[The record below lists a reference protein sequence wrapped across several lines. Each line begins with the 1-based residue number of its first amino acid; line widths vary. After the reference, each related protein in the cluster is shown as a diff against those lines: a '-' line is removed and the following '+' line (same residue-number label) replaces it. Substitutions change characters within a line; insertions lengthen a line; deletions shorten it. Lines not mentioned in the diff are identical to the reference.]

1 VHVDFPI
8 ISADSH
14 ITEAPNTYVDYID
27 PKFAEIAPRVV
38 ETGDKGDL
46 YVIDGMSRTIPMGLV
61 AAAGQAADDLNLRA
75 KYKDLHKSRLR
86 RDLPHRRPEP

>member
-1 VHVDFPI
+1 MEALRRFRPDFI
-8 ISADSH
+8 V
-14 ITEAPNTYVDYID
+14 APSGFDGGVFD
-27 PKFAEIAPRVV
+27 PLGR
-38 ETGDKGDL
+38 
-46 YVIDGMSRTIPMGLV
+46 MSRTIPMGLV